1 MPYYNFGEIVRR
13 KREELGLSQEN
24 LAQGICSSGTLSRI
38 ENGSQIPTRTH
49 FERLNQRLC
58 ISQDVSLL
66 ATTSEVLT
74 YIRVKNEIKRLL
86 YQGNMGE
93 IRTIWPRFLEL
104 SKHIAEGTDDR
115 QFIEIVGTAI
125 HREKYS
131 IEERKQRYI
140 QAMRYTCPHYREDA
154 IPAVLST
161 DEAIGIVEI
170 SICKFDNETDSQ
182 EGAIWNITKL
192 QQHYE
197 NEVFDFESTAGLR
210 FLIATTL
217 SRFYLSAKAYDLCL
231 EISNKYLRIA
241 KENGYCA
248 NMCNLMKIQSS
259 AYYRRRNP
267 GDRERNIELYGQIVN
282 LAKIMRTD

>member
-13 KREELGLSQEN
+13 KREELGLSQED

-38 ENGSQIPTRTH
+38 ENGSQIPTRNH

-58 ISQDVSLL
+58 IPMDISLL
-66 ATTSEVLT
+66 ATTSEVLS

-86 YQGNMGE
+86 YQGNLNE

-104 SKHIAEGTDDR
+104 SKQFAEDTDDR
-115 QFIEIVGTAI
+115 QFIEIVDTVI
-125 HREKYS
+125 NREKYTN
-131 IEERKQRYI
+131 EERKQRYI
-140 QAMRYTCPHYREDA
+140 KALKYTCPNYTEDA
-154 IPAVLST
+154 IPTVLST
-161 DEAIGIVEI
+161 DEAIGIIGI
-170 SICKFDNETDSQ
+170 SICEFDNEGDSQ

-197 NEVFDFESTAGLR
+197 NDVFDFESTAGLR

-217 SRFYLSAKAYDLCL
+217 SKFYLSAKAYDLCL

-241 KENGYCA
+241 KENGYCG
-248 NMCNLMKIQSS
+248 NMFNLMKIQSS
-259 AYYRRRNP
+259 AYYKRRSP
-267 GDRERNIELYGQIVN
+267 GDRERNIELYGQIVH
-282 LAKIMRTD
+282 LSKIMRTD